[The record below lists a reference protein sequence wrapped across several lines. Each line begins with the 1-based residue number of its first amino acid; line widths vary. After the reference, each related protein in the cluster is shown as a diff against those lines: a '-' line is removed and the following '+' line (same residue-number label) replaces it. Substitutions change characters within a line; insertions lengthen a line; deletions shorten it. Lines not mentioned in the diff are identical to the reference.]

1 MKKKI
6 MNLFAADIAAKKT
19 LLNSLDG
26 DARALMEETINELQR
41 AYEEL
46 EAEPD
51 DRGVDDVVNRVRDIV
66 DEKINAALEKVKDVQ
81 PVQTAENYLKSKNA
95 ISDYAK
101 ALRNHPQDFDGFRK
115 EWRESLSKNG
125 ITVASGSEEAFM
137 PELMK
142 SRIDDNWKSDTN
154 WLRRL
159 NNTGAKRFAI
169 RFTDQSQDS
178 TDVRA
183 KGHKKGATKTEQE
196 VTLHAKQI
204 SVQAIYKLL
213 PIDRITEFEDDGQ
226 LLEWVADEMSRQM
239 FYEIGRAVLVGDGRT
254 PGDPDEITSFEAINR
269 NTSDAFVTVGTY
281 GSYADIVEE
290 FMKNL
295 IEPIYDG
302 RDTVL
307 FVTKSDLF
315 NIRQYIAG
323 TGATTHYAS
332 IDEVKDMLGVSD
344 IIVAPYLDDATSGA
358 PRAIAMHP
366 DKYFTVGRMDGF
378 EFVSWEDYLTNT
390 KYFRSETFAG
400 GAAGMNCAAVLQNA

>member
-6 MNLFAADIAAKKT
+6 LKLFAADIEAKRKS
-19 LLNSLDG
+19 LNSLDS
-26 DARALMEETINELQR
+26 DARALMEETIAELQR

-46 EAEPD
+46 EAEPEE
-51 DRGVDDVVNRVRDIV
+51 RGVDTVIDKIRDLV
-66 DEKINAALEKVKDVQ
+66 DEKFAAAMEKVKDVA
-81 PVQTAENYLKSKNA
+81 PAVPAENYLKSANA
-95 ISDYAK
+95 IHDYAK
-101 ALRNHPQDFDGFRK
+101 ALRNHPQDLEGFRK

-125 ITVASGSEEAFM
+125 ITIAVGSEEAFM

-159 NNTGAKRFAI
+159 NNTGAKRFAL
-169 RFTDQSQDS
+169 RYTKQAQDS
-178 TDVRA
+178 ADVRA
-183 KGHKKGATKTEQE
+183 RGHKKGGTKTEQNVE
-196 VTLHAKQI
+196 LEAKTLA
-204 SVQAIYKLL
+204 VQAIYKLM

-226 LLEWVADEMSRQM
+226 LLEWVADEISRQM
-239 FYEIGRAVLVGDGRT
+239 YYEISRAIVVGDGRT
-254 PGDPDEITSFEAINR
+254 SSDPDKIDSFEAIDR
-269 NTSDAFVTVGTY
+269 TTTDEFVTVGTY

-302 RDTVL
+302 RDTIL

-315 NIRQYIAG
+315 NLRQYMAG
-323 TGATTHYAS
+323 SGATTHYAS

-344 IIVAPYLDDATSGA
+344 IIVAPYLDDTTSGA
-358 PRAIAMHP
+358 PRAVAMHP
-366 DKYFTVGRMDGF
+366 DKYFTVGRMDNF

-400 GAAGMNCAAVLQNA
+400 GGAGMNCAAVLQNA